1 MNILTKWNL
10 NNSDVNKEI
19 IISLFLR
26 VSMLWGFHSN
36 QKITK
41 DEFFSLECC
50 VNYLLSITWRR
61 INTTLSFSFMFLHNF
76 SYLKEQI
83 INVCVPPAMLEYSSD
98 GKEQQHICTIQSL
111 SYVYWVFSCQYY
123 GNGLDKSQ
131 AKNVFNMAKQGTFQK
146 VEM

>member
-26 VSMLWGFHSN
+26 VSMLRGFHSN
-36 QKITK
+36 QKITN
-41 DEFFSLECC
+41 DEFSLECC

-61 INTTLSFSFMFLHNF
+61 ISTTLSFSFTFSHN

-83 INVCVPPAMLEYSSD
+83 INVCVPPAMLVCSPD
-98 GKEQQHICTIQSL
+98 GKEQQYTCTIQSL
-111 SYVYWVFSCQYY
+111 FNVYQVFSYQYFE
-123 GNGLDKSQ
+123 NGLDKSQ
-131 AKNVFNMAKQGTFQK
+131 AKIVFNTAKEGTIQN
-146 VEM
+146 VEL